1 MKLND
6 NLCIFRKLVLVLGF
20 TFLMIV
26 LCTRPQ
32 SDLLDVQNHWIF
44 KIFGIWLDDDGLV
57 ETATKYDS
65 LNFIMVSIRS
75 WIEWNWN
82 FKSYELNQ
90 YDVSAETYRNYFH
103 DKNFEDNYDIIIF
116 YETTLS
122 KLHFVCSNN
131 TLLDTIFLHY
141 VPHFIVLYHTL
152 WCSAVNHLPRLR
164 KIKNKW

>member
-75 WIEWNWN
+75 
-82 FKSYELNQ
+82 
-90 YDVSAETYRNYFH
+90 
-103 DKNFEDNYDIIIF
+103 
-116 YETTLS
+116 
-122 KLHFVCSNN
+122 
-131 TLLDTIFLHY
+131 
-141 VPHFIVLYHTL
+141 
-152 WCSAVNHLPRLR
+152 
-164 KIKNKW
+164 